1 MNFKR
6 KSGPR
11 ADDRPALNVLQ
22 VSTPVEDNKLIRWL
36 VPKGHLSGFCWR
48 ACMVFLGVM
57 YSSDE
62 AAKQRASEVW
72 TETLQSATL
81 DQLQQIER
89 GLGELQTGIIDSRMS
104 GANDDN

>member
-11 ADDRPALNVLQ
+11 ADDQPALNVLQ
-22 VSTPVEDNKLIRWL
+22 VSTPVADNKLIRWL

-48 ACMVFLGVM
+48 ACMVFLGVV
-57 YSSDE
+57 YSDNE
-62 AAKQRASEVW
+62 AARLRAREVW

-81 DQLQQIER
+81 DQLTQIEN
-89 GLGELQTGIIDSRMS
+89 GLCELQAGIIKSRIS
-104 GANDDN
+104 GANDGN